1 MSVCVRPSC
10 VAVFS
15 PAAMGSFSA
24 ASGGIRDASLPRN
37 ANASP
42 ACRPPPSP
50 PLLPAAAAAARASSK
65 SRWTRLSLTETARLF
80 SPPPLHFFFFFFNY
94 GRIRI
99 PGKALSGSQHV
110 LISPLLLRQTRRSQ
124 TPDARR
130 PSARPRSFT
139 SSTLPLSRRIFFF
152 LFFLFFP
159 FSFLFFFF
167 FLAAGPLPLLAPRSL
182 AGAHS
187 SCSLSDSPR
196 SDL

>member
-1 MSVCVRPSC
+1 MRPSC

-42 ACRPPPSP
+42 ACRPPPSS
-50 PLLPAAAAAARASSK
+50 PLLPAAAAAAAAAAARASSK
-65 SRWTRLSLTETARLF
+65 SRWTRLSLTETARLV
-80 SPPPLHFFFFFFNY
+80 SPPPLHFFFQLRKNSYSRKGAMGQPACPNLASFPHTNT
-94 GRIRI
+94 
-99 PGKALSGSQHV
+99 ALTNSRCAA
-110 LISPLLLRQTRRSQ
+110 PL
-124 TPDARR
+124 R
-130 PSARPRSFT
+130 PSAVVYQLNVAIIAAYFL
-139 SSTLPLSRRIFFF
+139 LPPLLFVFPPSLF
-152 LFFLFFP
+152 L
-159 FSFLFFFF
+159 